1 LKIEFLPYTYV
12 NLHMTIHD
20 FFYNET
26 NRMLLIDFSLKND
39 GDNTYRSL
47 QLNFEEILYNS
58 PTIINEKDLFNID
71 TDFIIELLDQYL
83 STNEPP
89 EEEFF

>member
-1 LKIEFLPYTYV
+1 
-12 NLHMTIHD
+12 
-20 FFYNET
+20 
-26 NRMLLIDFSLKND
+26 MLLIDFSLKND
-39 GDNTYRSL
+39 SDNTYRSL

-58 PTIINEKDLFNID
+58 PTIINEKDLFDID